1 MAADDLSSL
10 STFLTV
16 AEERSFTKA
25 AKRLGITPSAF
36 THAMRDLEE
45 EIGVRLLSRTTRS
58 VAPTVPGEHLL
69 KRVQPAF
76 TEIREALEQVSG
88 LRNKPAGR
96 VRLLAPRLA
105 VKTVLTSTIGRFVRD
120 YPDITLE
127 VTTDDSRMDIVAGG
141 FDAGIH
147 FGEYIEKDMI
157 AVRVSPDQRPAIV
170 GSPSYFESHAKPRS
184 PRDLIRHRCINF
196 RHGSAGVYRWEFEK
210 GRKSLSV
217 AVNGPLIVDDLELVI
232 SAALDGVGLAYMS
245 QEHGAEH
252 LASGALVKVLE
263 EWCQPYPGFFL
274 YYPSRRNQSAALAAL
289 INTLSGS
296 AAKI

>member
-1 MAADDLSSL
+1 MATDDLSAL
-10 STFLTV
+10 SMFLAV

-25 AKRLGITPSAF
+25 ARRLGITPSAVS
-36 THAMRDLEE
+36 HAMRDLEE

-69 KRVQPAF
+69 NRVQPAF
-76 TEIREALEQVSG
+76 TEIREALGQVSRS
-88 LRNKPAGR
+88 RNKPAGR

-105 VKTVLTSTIGRFVRD
+105 VKTVLAGTIGRFVRD

-147 FGEYIEKDMI
+147 FGEYIQKDMI

-170 GSPSYFESHAKPRS
+170 GSPSYFELHGKPRS

-232 SAALDGVGLAYMS
+232 SAAVDGVGLAYMS
-245 QEHGAEH
+245 EEHGAEH
-252 LASGALVKVLE
+252 LISGALVKVLE
-263 EWCQPYPGFFL
+263 DWCQPYPGFFL
-274 YYPSRRNQSAALAAL
+274 YYPSRRNQPTALAAL
-289 INTLSGS
+289 INTLRVTE
-296 AAKI
+296 

>member
-1 MAADDLSSL
+1 MATDDLSAL
-10 STFLTV
+10 SMFLTV

-25 AKRLGITPSAF
+25 AKRLGITPSAVS
-36 THAMRDLEE
+36 HAMRDLEE

-76 TEIREALEQVSG
+76 TEIREALGQVSG
-88 LRNKPAGR
+88 SRNKPGGR

-105 VKTVLTSTIGRFVRD
+105 VKTVLARTIGRFVRD
-120 YPDITLE
+120 YPDVTLE

-141 FDAGIH
+141 FDTGIH
-147 FGEYIEKDMI
+147 FGEYIEKDII

-170 GSPSYFESHAKPRS
+170 GSPSYFESHAKPKS

-217 AVNGPLIVDDLELVI
+217 AVNGPLIVDDLELVL
-232 SAALDGVGLAYMS
+232 SAALDGAGLAYMS
-245 QEHGAEH
+245 EEHGAEL

-263 EWCQPYPGFFL
+263 DWCQPYPGFFL
-274 YYPSRRNQSAALAAL
+274 YYPSRRNQPAALAAL
-289 INTLSGS
+289 INTLR
-296 AAKI
+296 ITE

>member
-1 MAADDLSSL
+1 MATDDLGAL
-10 STFLTV
+10 SMFLAV

-25 AKRLGITPSAF
+25 AKRLGITPSAVS
-36 THAMRDLEE
+36 HAMRDLEE

-76 TEIREALEQVSG
+76 TEIRDALGQVSRS
-88 LRNKPAGR
+88 RNKPAGR

-105 VKTVLTSTIGRFVRD
+105 VKTVLARTIGRFVRD

-184 PRDLIRHRCINF
+184 PRDLIQHRCINF

-210 GRKSLSV
+210 GRKPLSV

-232 SAALDGVGLAYMS
+232 SAAVDGVGLAYMS
-245 QEHGAEH
+245 EEHGAEP

-263 EWCQPYPGFFL
+263 DWCQPYPGFFL
-274 YYPSRRNQSAALAAL
+274 YYPSRRNQPAALAAL
-289 INTLSGS
+289 INTLR
-296 AAKI
+296 ITE

>member
-105 VKTVLTSTIGRFVRD
+105 VKTVLTPTIGRFVRD